1 MVKLLELNNVIRRSW
16 MIDKISYPAHP
27 IVGTILVNFES
38 HVTKKMPLEKKMI
51 GMESCILQRNT
62 SVVGFKKKIFSDH
75 HPILLWLDLRCVK
88 SSSGIES
95 GKKW

>member
-1 MVKLLELNNVIRRSW
+1 LGIERQQKAN
-16 MIDKISYPAHP
+16 YPAQP
-27 IVGTILVNFES
+27 KVGTILVNFES

>member
-1 MVKLLELNNVIRRSW
+1 MYV
-16 MIDKISYPAHP
+16 YPAHP
-27 IVGTILVNFES
+27 KVGMILVNFES
-38 HVTKKMPLEKKMI
+38 HVTKKMALEKKLI